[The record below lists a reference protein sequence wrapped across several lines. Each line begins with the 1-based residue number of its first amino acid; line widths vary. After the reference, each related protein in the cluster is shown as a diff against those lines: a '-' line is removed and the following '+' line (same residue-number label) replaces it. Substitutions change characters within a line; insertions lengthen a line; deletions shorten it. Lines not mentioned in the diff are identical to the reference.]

1 MASHTNDR
9 RVLITGLSGFTGR
22 HLAETLTQAG
32 WQVAGLG
39 GQRLPCA
46 IGKGRYSRFM
56 SSIWLTW
63 PMRWAVLRSP
73 VTEPKD

>member
-1 MASHTNDR
+1 MASHINDR

-39 GQRLPCA
+39 GSDCLA
-46 IGKGRYSRFM
+46 SLI
-56 SSIWLTW
+56 TW
-63 PMRWAVLRSP
+63 KLI
-73 VTEPKD
+73 